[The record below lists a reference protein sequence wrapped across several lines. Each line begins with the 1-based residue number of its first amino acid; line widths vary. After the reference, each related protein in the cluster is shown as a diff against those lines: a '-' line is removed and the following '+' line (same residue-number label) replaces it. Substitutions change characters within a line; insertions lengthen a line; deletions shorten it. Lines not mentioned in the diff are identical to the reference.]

1 MRYLP
6 PACLSPSAPLLPPL
20 LLSPQDADGVPM
32 GVAGSVE
39 LLNHKNMSSQPIS
52 SFDWHPDKEGLY
64 CCSAFDQCVR
74 VGVVTK
80 LNKV

>member
-1 MRYLP
+1 
-6 PACLSPSAPLLPPL
+6 
-20 LLSPQDADGVPM
+20 M

-39 LLNHKNMSSQPIS
+39 LLNHKNMSTQPIA

-64 CCSAFDQCVR
+64 ACTAFDQCIR

-80 LNKV
+80 LNKA